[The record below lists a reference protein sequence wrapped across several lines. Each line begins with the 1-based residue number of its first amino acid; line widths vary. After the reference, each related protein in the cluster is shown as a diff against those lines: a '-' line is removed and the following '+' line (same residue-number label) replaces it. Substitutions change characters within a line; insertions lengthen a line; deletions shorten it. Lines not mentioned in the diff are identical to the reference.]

1 MGASGGVLNPQVS
14 EGTRMSPR
22 GVGEMSRVTSSQIS
36 GFRTAE
42 HLYPGSLADLMTP
55 GFDLYLA
62 GVTFD
67 LMLPCL
73 QSGQKHLFCVTEG
86 RTPASDDDGG

>member
-1 MGASGGVLNPQVS
+1 
-14 EGTRMSPR
+14 MSPR
-22 GVGEMSRVTSSQIS
+22 GVGEMFRVTSSQIS

-62 GVTFD
+62 GVIPLISCSLACNLDKNICF
-67 LMLPCL
+67 
-73 QSGQKHLFCVTEG
+73 V
-86 RTPASDDDGG
+86 